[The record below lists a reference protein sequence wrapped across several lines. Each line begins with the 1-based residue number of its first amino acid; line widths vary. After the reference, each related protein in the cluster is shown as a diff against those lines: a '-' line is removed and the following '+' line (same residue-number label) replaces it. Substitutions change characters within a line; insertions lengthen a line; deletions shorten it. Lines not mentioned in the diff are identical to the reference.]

1 MESERT
7 LNYCFMKDMV
17 NSIDEQDEYW
27 LSWISVQLGYES
39 VQTKKELSQRLEK
52 LIKTSYAS
60 SYMGL

>member
-7 LNYCFMKDMV
+7 LNYCFMKDMI

-39 VQTKKELSQRLEK
+39 VQMKKELSQRLEK
-52 LIKTSYAS
+52 LIKTSYTS